1 MKRVVMS
8 LMTVLMIMTSFNAVY
23 AQQNDKISR
32 SLSRTGRTPVLL
44 AEDNPKEPELP
55 MEEERPLITSVSHKS
70 TGVKITWIR
79 DPQATGYE
87 IWRSGSLEGT
97 YTRITTI
104 KKGSTVTCT
113 DKKVKNSKTYF
124 YKIRVIYKKD
134 DVTSYSEFSQPRLY
148 YRFPKPAKLTVKA
161 NDLYSIKLSWSA
173 VSKATSYG
181 IWRSPSKNGT
191 YELLTTVNGTSYV
204 DETVTTGKKY
214 YYRVSAIITVGEY
227 SYGRMSSKVSGSS
240 LLPKTSITSATVV
253 EVNQVRLT
261 FKEVTDGEQYAVY
274 RSTSKSKNYKL
285 IATVDVP
292 EYLDED
298 RIPGKTYYYKVR
310 VTQFKGVK
318 VTGTL
323 SSYKKVKIP
332 ALKAPTIREI
342 TQPLF
347 TSSLT
352 VKFNRT
358 NGQKYEIYCS
368 VGNKKNFKKVGTTVS
383 DEFTYA
389 GKAGKTCYFKVRAVM
404 TVNGKN
410 HYSSFGPIVS
420 KKIAKAGTISLVP
433 TVFPMV
439 KGKTFRISLDDPTPF
454 IYESA
459 NEVICTVENGIITAH
474 ETGDCEVYIFNKDRT
489 QRAVL
494 TIRVYEAF
502 QAGIDVSS
510 WQGDR
515 TEEDWQA
522 AKQDGVDFVMI
533 REGFRCLP
541 DRCFEDNYE
550 NAKKAGI
557 HVGAYHYLNATTV
570 KETRE
575 EARSMLNNLAGKSFE
590 YPIALDIEEKAHA
603 KMSAAELNRL
613 ISTFC
618 GEIEAAGYQVVIYS
632 YAALLKKVD
641 SDNRSRY
648 GLWVANWDVVE
659 LNPVF
664 AEVPLWQYT
673 SDGRVAGFEGR
684 MDLNISYFDYPSH
697 IRGNHRNGY

>member
-1 MKRVVMS
+1 
-8 LMTVLMIMTSFNAVY
+8 
-23 AQQNDKISR
+23 
-32 SLSRTGRTPVLL
+32 
-44 AEDNPKEPELP
+44 
-55 MEEERPLITSVSHKS
+55 
-70 TGVKITWIR
+70 
-79 DPQATGYE
+79 
-87 IWRSGSLEGT
+87 
-97 YTRITTI
+97 
-104 KKGSTVTCT
+104 
-113 DKKVKNSKTYF
+113 
-124 YKIRVIYKKD
+124 
-134 DVTSYSEFSQPRLY
+134 
-148 YRFPKPAKLTVKA
+148 
-161 NDLYSIKLSWSA
+161 
-173 VSKATSYG
+173 
-181 IWRSPSKNGT
+181 KNGT
-191 YELLTTVNGTSYV
+191 YALLDTVTTTSYV

-214 YYRVSAIITVGEY
+214 YYRVSAIITIDGY
-227 SYGRMSSKVSGSS
+227 SYGRMSAKVSGTS
-240 LLPKTSITSATVV
+240 LLPKTSITSAGII
-253 EVNQVRLT
+253 EVNQVKLT
-261 FKEVTDGEQYAVY
+261 FKETDGYEKYAVY

-285 IATVDVP
+285 IATVDTP
-292 EYLDED
+292 EYLDQD

-310 VTQFKGVK
+310 VIQFKGVK

-332 ALKAPTIREI
+332 ALKAVTIREI
-342 TQPLF
+342 TQTLF

-368 VGNKKNFKKVGTTVS
+368 VGNKKNFRKVGTTAS

-389 GKAGKTCYFKVRAVM
+389 GKAGKTCYFKIRAVR
-404 TVNGKN
+404 TINGKN
-410 HYSSFGPIVS
+410 YYSSFGPIVS

-433 TVFPMV
+433 TVFPMI

-459 NEVICTVENGIITAH
+459 DEAICTVENGIITAH

-515 TEEDWQA
+515 TEEDWKA
-522 AKQDGVDFVMI
+522 AKEDGIDFVMI

-541 DRCFEDNYE
+541 DRCFEANYE
-550 NAKKAGI
+550 NARKAGI
-557 HVGAYHYLNATTV
+557 NVGAYHYLNATTV
-570 KETRE
+570 KETRQ
-575 EARSMLNNLAGKSFE
+575 EAQSMLNNLAGKTFE

-603 KMSAAELNRL
+603 QMSPEDLNKL

-618 GEIEAAGYQVVIYS
+618 GELEEAGYQVVIYS
-632 YAALLKKVD
+632 YASLLKRVD
-641 SDNRSRY
+641 SDNLSRY

-664 AEVPLWQYT
+664 AGVPLWQYT

-697 IRGNHRNGY
+697 IRENHRNGY